1 MSASYEHAHVCRA
14 YHERARVGAGC
25 VALLLME
32 AKLQD

>member
-1 MSASYEHAHVCRA
+1 MSASCEHAHVWRA